1 MSKTFKSLALACI
14 AMFAGIM
21 SYAQVTTSA
30 LSGKILSVDHVDD
43 TGVPYFKTSVPA
55 GAKTWDY
62 NHSIGQCWYLQ
73 VGLRYMFN

>member
-30 LSGKILSVDHVDD
+30 LSGKITD
-43 TGVPYFKTSVPA
+43 
-55 GAKTWDY
+55 AKGTPLY
-62 NHSIGQCWYLQ
+62 RQFNPN
-73 VGLRYMFN
+73 VNLRDSLWCNYQFRRTLYHPGYA

>member
-30 LSGKILSVDHVDD
+30 LSGKITDAKGTPLE
-43 TGVPYFKTSVPA
+43 GVAIVANHTPSGTVY
-55 GAKTWDY
+55 GAIT
-62 NHSIGQCWYLQ
+62 NSEG
-73 VGLRYMFN
+73 R

>member
-1 MSKTFKSLALACI
+1 
-14 AMFAGIM
+14 
-21 SYAQVTTSA
+21 
-30 LSGKILSVDHVDD
+30 VDD